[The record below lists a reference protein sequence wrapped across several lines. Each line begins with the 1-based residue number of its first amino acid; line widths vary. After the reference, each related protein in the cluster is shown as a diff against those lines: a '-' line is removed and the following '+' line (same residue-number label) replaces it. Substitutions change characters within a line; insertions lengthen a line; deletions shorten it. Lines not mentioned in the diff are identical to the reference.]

1 MRVLIGLLAAAVAAG
16 VAMAQDDLQGRRI
29 SMEAAGHQ
37 SLNVPLTLP
46 YEGALAEGAIVQ
58 VKQLDTGRMYPATV
72 RNGEF
77 VFVPEGAM
85 PESPHVFEV
94 EVREDAK
101 PPKVQVTKREG
112 EDAVDVLID
121 DVPFTAYHYS
131 NENKKPFLWPV
142 LGEGGVHVTRDYPMG
157 EVQISEDHPHHK
169 SMWSAYGEVNGADCW
184 GEGGNSGFQ
193 ASGEV
198 TYGSGDAYGWVHAK
212 NIWQNGEHQ
221 PVVDEEREYRFYP
234 GPEDARIFDVTVTF
248 TASYGDVLF
257 NDTKEGGIMAVRVND
272 HMDVDHGGVITNSE
286 GQVGE
291 GEAWGQPAAWCD
303 YSGAIGD
310 AGVFGVTVF
319 DHAENL
325 RHPSR
330 WHVRNY
336 GLMGANCFGLSYF
349 TKGKGDLDGD
359 YTLKNGETLTFKYR
373 TYVHS
378 GDVTK
383 AKVADRYA
391 DYATPPSVRW
401 EE

>member
-1 MRVLIGLLAAAVAAG
+1 MRVTAGLIAAVLAAGGAAG
-16 VAMAQDDLQGRRI
+16 QSALDGKRI
-29 SMEAAGHQ
+29 ALDAGEQQ
-37 SLNVPLTLP
+37 SRNVPLTLP
-46 YEGALAEGAIVQ
+46 YDGTLGEGEFVQ
-58 VKQLDTGRMYPATV
+58 VKQLTTGRIYPASV
-72 RNGEF
+72 RNGEL

-85 PESPHVFEV
+85 PGAKHLFEV
-94 EVREDAK
+94 EVRKDDK
-101 PPKVQVTKREG
+101 PPVVQVNKREG
-112 EDAVDVLID
+112 EEVVDILIE

-131 NENKKPFLWPV
+131 NDYKKPFLWPV

-184 GEGGNSGFQ
+184 GEGDNSGYQ
-193 ASGEV
+193 VSGDV

-212 NIWQNGEHQ
+212 NVWQNNAHE
-221 PVVDEEREYRFYP
+221 PIVDEVREYRFYP

-272 HMDVDHGGVITNSE
+272 HMNVDHGGTITNSE

-291 GEAWGQPAAWCD
+291 DEAWGQPAAWCD

-319 DHAENL
+319 DHKDNL
-325 RHPSR
+325 RFPSR

-336 GLMGANCFGLSYF
+336 GLMGANVFGLSYF
-349 TKGKGDLDGD
+349 TKGKGDLNGD
-359 YTLKNGETLTFKYR
+359 YTLKNGETMTFKYR

-378 GDVTK
+378 GDVSEGQ
-383 AKVADRYA
+383 VADRYA
-391 DYATPPSVRW
+391 DYATPPAVSWV
-401 EE
+401 E

>member
-1 MRVLIGLLAAAVAAG
+1 MRVSVGMLAVALVAG
-16 VAMAQDDLQGRRI
+16 VALAQGDLHGRRI
-29 SMEAAGHQ
+29 AMEASGHQ

-46 YEGALAEGAIVQ
+46 YEGSLDEGSLVQ
-58 VKQLDTGRMYPATV
+58 VKHLTTGNVYPATV

-85 PESPHVFEV
+85 PGTIHVFEL
-94 EVREDAK
+94 EVREDNK

-112 EDAVDVLID
+112 EDAVDIVID
-121 DVPFTAYHYS
+121 DVPFTAYHFT
-131 NENKKPFLWPV
+131 NDNKKPFLWPV

-157 EVQISEDHPHHK
+157 EVQLSEDHPHHK
-169 SMWSAYGEVNGADCW
+169 SMWSAYGDVNGADCW
-184 GEGGNSGFQ
+184 GEGDSSGYQ
-193 ASGEV
+193 VSGDV
-198 TYGSGDAYGWVHAK
+198 TFGSGDAYGWVHAK
-212 NIWQNGEHQ
+212 NVWQDNARR
-221 PVVDEEREYRFYP
+221 PVLDEVREYRFYP
-234 GPEDARIFDVTVTF
+234 GAEDARIFDVIVTF

-257 NDTKEGGIMAVRVND
+257 NDTKEGGVMSVRVND
-272 HMDVDHGGVITNSE
+272 HMNERNGGTITTAR
-286 GQVGE
+286 GLVGE
-291 GEAWGQPAAWCD
+291 SDAWGTEAEWCD

-349 TKGKGDLDGD
+349 TKDKGDLDGD

-383 AKVADRYA
+383 GKVSDRYA
-391 DYATPPSVRW
+391 DYATPPAVRW
-401 EE
+401 VE